1 MGTTTA
7 KTTKRQS
14 VSGGRITTFHSVKF
28 TGTYSVGG
36 DSFDAN
42 AVSGLSNVDDV
53 NVVSGQLDGFTVL
66 YDYTNKKLR
75 ILAPSTQASGDAVD
89 HAAAAAQ
96 PMVEYP
102 NGGDATGMAD
112 LIVHITGTR

>member
-7 KTTKRQS
+7 TTTKRQS
-14 VSGGRITTFHSVKF
+14 VSGGRITTFHSVAF
-28 TGTYSVGG
+28 AGTYAAGG

-53 NVVSGQLDGFTVL
+53 NIVSGQLDGFTVL
-66 YDYTNKKLR
+66 YDYANKKLR
-75 ILAPSTQASGDAVD
+75 ILAPSTEASGDEVQVVAAV
-89 HAAAAAQ
+89 AQ
-96 PMVEYP
+96 PMVEFA
-102 NGGDATGMAD
+102 NGGDATGMTA